1 MEKIKKN
8 NKFINSYNYFI
19 KDFLFFYFCM
29 KKFYSVCNFADKSKK
44 DLLLESI
51 EDIKNSF
58 IDKFKTSINENFT
71 RAFTL
76 VKNIEKNAEM
86 NGQFDKE
93 NIVNVHIIEHL
104 VDYMKKIGQSFTDLY
119 DIFYIEDDE
128 FFYSPKDPLIT
139 QLREVFANEIINN
152 YFSNIFTKLDEVTD
166 KLKNFTET
174 NEKLLIQKFFY
185 FYYLLYKMN
194 DVFISFINSNINYL
208 VDSDLYTKIKDKMYT
223 YLSSFYSIFINRMT
237 LKVLL
242 LNKDD
247 FKYYNEYIKTL
258 TKDITLFFANENY
271 NSNRAYEKPI
281 MKFIIY
287 IYSLSTILLLMMNCE
302 TDFESYDSL
311 LQHLT
316 KITGI
321 FFILNSIDFI
331 LKLHETA
338 KMLSKISTENDLN
351 AIYNKDTS
359 SKLKLFLFQLRKVS
373 IGDMNI
379 VKYCAEKKIS
389 LEQFAKI
396 CGLILIRYLKISS
409 EELKDKVSQNQID
422 EIESYII
429 NF

>member
-1 MEKIKKN
+1 
-8 NKFINSYNYFI
+8 
-19 KDFLFFYFCM
+19 
-29 KKFYSVCNFADKSKK
+29 
-44 DLLLESI
+44 
-51 EDIKNSF
+51 
-58 IDKFKTSINENFT
+58 
-71 RAFTL
+71 
-76 VKNIEKNAEM
+76 
-86 NGQFDKE
+86 
-93 NIVNVHIIEHL
+93 
-104 VDYMKKIGQSFTDLY
+104 
-119 DIFYIEDDE
+119 
-128 FFYSPKDPLIT
+128 
-139 QLREVFANEIINN
+139 
-152 YFSNIFTKLDEVTD
+152 
-166 KLKNFTET
+166 
-174 NEKLLIQKFFY
+174 
-185 FYYLLYKMN
+185 MN

-208 VDSDLYTKIKDKMYT
+208 VDSDLYAKIKDKMYT

-316 KITGI
+316 KTTGI